1 MLSENGTLV
10 SSIVR
15 MGVNGSEMS
24 GREWTRHW
32 QDGLPAGLERGGKQ
46 VPQVIILRF
55 FGSTRWRSARQVTR
69 DRLKALSYFTAGSS
83 VICLTSS
90 NAVKRLPSCSPRSSR
105 GDSPCFIALN
115 TSGASRFCN
124 SNSHTP
130 ATSQHNA
137 RA

>member
-46 VPQVIILRF
+46 MPQVIILRF
-55 FGSTRWRSARQVTR
+55 LEAP
-69 DRLKALSYFTAGSS
+69 D
-83 VICLTSS
+83 
-90 NAVKRLPSCSPRSSR
+90 
-105 GDSPCFIALN
+105 
-115 TSGASRFCN
+115 GAAPGKSLG
-124 SNSHTP
+124 TG
-130 ATSQHNA
+130 
-137 RA
+137 